1 MLIGY
6 QQGLVLKSLEYIVVQ
21 CNILL
26 GDETCTC
33 KRWDFTRVKQQK
45 PALPSLA
52 FTLKIPKTLSTW
64 EMIKG
69 TIHQQ

>member
-33 KRWDFTRVKQQK
+33 KRWEAAK
-45 PALPSLA
+45 ASPSQPG
-52 FTLKIPKTLSTW
+52 FYFEDSQDPFY
-64 EMIKG
+64 MG
-69 TIHQQ
+69 DD